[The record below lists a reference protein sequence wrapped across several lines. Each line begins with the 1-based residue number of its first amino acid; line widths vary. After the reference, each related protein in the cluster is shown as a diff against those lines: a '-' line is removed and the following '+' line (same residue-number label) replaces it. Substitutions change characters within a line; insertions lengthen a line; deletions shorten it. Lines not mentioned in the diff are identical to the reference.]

1 MSFSGKGLFCFR
13 HCSVKSWF
21 SFFPVLDFGV
31 GETKKETG
39 FRQGLY
45 LQAVFSTLEKLG
57 TTRHDI
63 WTRTKYV
70 VISILRIAMLLLLL
84 LLLFF
89 VISKLVIKTDLS
101 EPKWKSYYEKRTLR
115 VFLYFERFS
124 IHLVNIWLHELTK
137 VWGIALIDLIAFLA
151 LIAMIVFD
159 SSRSWNI
166 FILVWFVDEINFQ
179 CLFCQ
184 H

>member
-84 LLLFF
+84 LLSF

-137 VWGIALIDLIAFLA
+137 VWG
-151 LIAMIVFD
+151 D
-159 SSRSWNI
+159 SLDSLDS
-166 FILVWFVDEINFQ
+166 LVSLDSHDSIR
-179 CLFCQ
+179 
-184 H
+184 